1 MVNRNKQRGT
11 AFESAVVAYLR
22 EQGIDAVRVAQTGVK
37 DTGDIHAG
45 NYVFEAKNVR
55 SIDLASFT
63 DQAERERENAGKQY
77 GVAIV
82 KRRSHGTAKGYA
94 VMTLETLARIMK
106 ETESNG

>member
-1 MVNRNKQRGT
+1 MNRNKQAGT
-11 AFESAVVAYLR
+11 RWESAVVVYLR
-22 EQGIDAVRVAQTGVK
+22 EQGVDARRVAQTGVR
-37 DTGDIHAG
+37 DLGDIHAG
-45 NYVFEAKNVR
+45 DWTLEAKSVK
-55 SIDLASFT
+55 SVDLASFI